1 MLGATGAVGREFLEQ
16 LVESKK
22 LISDPTVAGKRKAVS
37 DLNIDF
43 KVGPNPGPDPSP
55 DPSPNPEPNSRPNP
69 GSDRN
74 PGPQPYPCPCPR
86 PLLPTPYPT
95 PKRPLTPPL
104 TNHISNP
111 LRLTAVSS
119 SVHISLY
126 LLTSPSHLPYQVTA
140 LSGSKEMR
148 LSYNGIDPTGDA
160 LGESEPA
167 DLKQLTE
174 FLEDDYNGNRVVIDC
189 TASQEVRLVA
199 TS

>member
-43 KVGPNPGPDPSP
+43 KVGPS
-55 DPSPNPEPNSRPNP
+55 
-69 GSDRN
+69 
-74 PGPQPYPCPCPR
+74 
-86 PLLPTPYPT
+86 LAPTPAPTLAPT
-95 PKRPLTPPL
+95 P
-104 TNHISNP
+104 S
-111 LRLTAVSS
+111 ASS

-126 LLTSPSHLPYQVTA
+126 LPISPSHLAHQVTA
-140 LSGSKEMR
+140 VSGSKEMR
-148 LSYNGIDPTGDA
+148 LDYNGIDPTGDA

-167 DLKQLTE
+167 DLKKLTE

-189 TASQEVRLVA
+189 TASQEVRPDCYPCPWPGG
-199 TS
+199 